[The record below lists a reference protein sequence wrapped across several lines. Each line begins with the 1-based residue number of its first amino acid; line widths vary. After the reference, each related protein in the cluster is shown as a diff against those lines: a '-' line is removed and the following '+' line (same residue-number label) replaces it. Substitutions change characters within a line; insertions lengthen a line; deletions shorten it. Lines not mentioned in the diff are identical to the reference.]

1 MRLDTRRLAQ
11 AVPAA
16 APALA
21 AYMLL
26 RAFGL
31 AVLAL
36 FAHRFERDLW
46 ELLGRF
52 DGTWYV
58 QIAEHGYDRAIPIGP
73 DGGYATTNLAFF
85 PLYPGLI
92 ALLDPVLPGGP
103 RAAGLAISWVAGLA
117 AAWGLFAIGTH
128 LRGRRTGLLLVA
140 LWAVLPHALVQSMAY
155 TETLF
160 TALAAWSLYALLRR
174 RWLTSGALCL
184 AAGLVRPT
192 AGALGLAV
200 GLAALV
206 AVWRRRDGWRPW
218 ATGLIAPLGLLGY
231 LGWVALRLG
240 RLDGYLHVQAAAW
253 HLSFDGGRDTYRN
266 LLAILTKT
274 THPLSRYVVT
284 AVLAVAV
291 GLFILAAL
299 DRLPWPLL
307 VYTGSVL
314 VMALGT
320 AGYYHSRARLLI
332 PAFALLLPPAVG
344 LAAART
350 RTVVV
355 VVGLLAVA
363 SAWYGAYLSLLWRYS
378 P

>member
-128 LRGRRTGLLLVA
+128 L
-140 LWAVLPHALVQSMAY
+140 
-155 TETLF
+155 
-160 TALAAWSLYALLRR
+160 
-174 RWLTSGALCL
+174 
-184 AAGLVRPT
+184 
-192 AGALGLAV
+192 
-200 GLAALV
+200 
-206 AVWRRRDGWRPW
+206 
-218 ATGLIAPLGLLGY
+218 
-231 LGWVALRLG
+231 
-240 RLDGYLHVQAAAW
+240 
-253 HLSFDGGRDTYRN
+253 
-266 LLAILTKT
+266 
-274 THPLSRYVVT
+274 
-284 AVLAVAV
+284 
-291 GLFILAAL
+291 
-299 DRLPWPLL
+299 
-307 VYTGSVL
+307 
-314 VMALGT
+314 
-320 AGYYHSRARLLI
+320 
-332 PAFALLLPPAVG
+332 
-344 LAAART
+344 
-350 RTVVV
+350 
-355 VVGLLAVA
+355 
-363 SAWYGAYLSLLWRYS
+363 
-378 P
+378 